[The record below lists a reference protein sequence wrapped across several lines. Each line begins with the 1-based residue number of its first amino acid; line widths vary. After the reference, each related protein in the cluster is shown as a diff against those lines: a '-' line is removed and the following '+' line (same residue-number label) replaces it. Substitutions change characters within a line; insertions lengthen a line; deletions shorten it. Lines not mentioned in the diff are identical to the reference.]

1 MTTVR
6 HVWGRR
12 RNAYTCSVTAV
23 GSQRP
28 LGTSDDPLY
37 SGLGRGDSA
46 EIAVCHFRT
55 LYGAIFVKGVPQGSY
70 PFLRPS
76 VSLFDLG
83 SPFLRSLIATQK
95 AITKLSVSRD
105 FFFTSHF
112 PSSTAPQAFPR
123 PDRGDA
129 HAVERKVASRLAA
142 LAATAR
148 LGLDATEHDGTL
160 LRSGGLF
167 PLLAYRRNIRPTAE
181 CIVLFAVGP
190 VSSPHHGLRRLRR
203 RYVPN
208 AIRLCREKKRAVAE
222 TRPSR
227 DDVSLRRQ

>member
-1 MTTVR
+1 MIYRSVMISSSQVISLVR
-6 HVWGRR
+6 PRR
-12 RNAYTCSVTAV
+12 RLSLAPTAEM
-23 GSQRP
+23 
-28 LGTSDDPLY
+28 LT
-37 SGLGRGDSA
+37 
-46 EIAVCHFRT
+46 
-55 LYGAIFVKGVPQGSY
+55 
-70 PFLRPS
+70 
-76 VSLFDLG
+76 
-83 SPFLRSLIATQK
+83 
-95 AITKLSVSRD
+95 
-105 FFFTSHF
+105 
-112 PSSTAPQAFPR
+112 PSSAGRVKAGR
-123 PDRGDA
+123 SCG
-129 HAVERKVASRLAA
+129 H
-142 LAATAR
+142 TAR

-227 DDVSLRRQ
+227 DDVSL